1 MKKFQKLNFL
11 KSDGKIKVK
20 CFLGIFFHSFL
31 DRVSIIKQT
40 NYTPNEQDI
49 LRCRVL
55 TSGIFETKFQVD
67 KVNFQ

>member
-1 MKKFQKLNFL
+1 MMIYTGNNNLY
-11 KSDGKIKVK
+11 S
-20 CFLGIFFHSFL
+20 IFFYKMSFFSFL
-31 DRVSIIKQT
+31 DRVSVVKQQ
-40 NYTPNEQDI
+40 NYTPTEQDI

>member
-1 MKKFQKLNFL
+1 MMIYWKK
-11 KSDGKIKVK
+11 IH
-20 CFLGIFFHSFL
+20 FFNINTHFNVFCSFL
-31 DRVSIIKQT
+31 DRVSVVKQQ
-40 NYTPNEQDI
+40 NYTPTEQDI